1 MLNVQSAPFR
11 NFVRAEMTPA
21 TGHQHR
27 SDKPAIPRVPL
38 RPTTPPFSIQH
49 SAFSISQ
56 AFSIQH
62 FPTHPHAR
70 GVVHTYQ
77 GYDPVNLPGPMAKD
91 PDLVSGA
98 FDHLLAYGST
108 RRLTA
113 EELARAV
120 KLDPSQ
126 IAGLG
131 PSIEALIAMLE
142 ERKRKLLERYETEAA
157 RNSAAAALA
166 QRVDEAQPPA
176 EHRKRFE
183 RAVRHQQLRELES
196 IWSRLRGDRGAFAG
210 QLLRT
215 VEAMADAYR
224 VERLASKY
232 DFTGRE
238 PMTVERAI
246 EVLEELEEIDRLL
259 EQLREAMEN
268 AQIGVIDLD
277 ELAKFADQM
286 EIDNLQRLRE
296 QVDALVRAAA
306 ERQGIEQDG
315 EGFRL
320 TPAAHRIFRSKILT
334 TIFES
339 LRAGRSGRHE
349 SGPEGEG
356 ATETA
361 KTRPYEFGDALGS
374 MDVTQS
380 MVNALL
386 REGSEGRVADGR
398 GGLSQPSGRIGL
410 QPRDIEIH
418 RTRNRPRCATSVIL
432 DMSGS
437 MRHGMQYVN
446 AKRMALAIDGLVRS
460 EYPGDHLSFVEMY
473 SLARLRPIAEIPS
486 LMPRPV
492 SIFDPVVRLRA
503 DLSDPQITEMDLP
516 QHFTNIQRALQLA
529 RQVLSAQDTPN
540 RTIALIT
547 DGLPTAHLEG
557 EQLYLLYPPH
567 PRTEEATMREAM
579 RCRDAGIVIN
589 MFLIP
594 SWSQTEEDVQFA
606 HRMVETT
613 GGRVFF
619 TAGKDL
625 DRFVVWD
632 YVNRRRSVIG

>member
-1 MLNVQSAPFR
+1 VRRLQFSESSQPFAA
-11 NFVRAEMTPA
+11 NSVLP
-21 TGHQHR
+21 
-27 SDKPAIPRVPL
+27 VPN
-38 RPTTPPFSIQH
+38 PH
-49 SAFSISQ
+49 
-56 AFSIQH
+56 H
-62 FPTHPHAR
+62 HAR

-77 GYDPVNLPGPMAKD
+77 GYDPVNLPGPMPKD

-108 RRLTA
+108 HHLTP
-113 EELARAV
+113 EELAKAV

-131 PSIEALIAMLE
+131 PSLDALIAMLE
-142 ERKRKLLERYETEAA
+142 ERKRKILERHETEAA
-157 RNSAAAALA
+157 QLDAAESLA
-166 QRVDEAQPPA
+166 RRIDEADPPEA
-176 EHRKRFE
+176 LRKRFD
-183 RAVRHQQLRELES
+183 RAVRHQQLHELES
-196 IWSRLRGDRGAFAG
+196 LWSRLPGERGAFAG

-215 VEAMADAYR
+215 VEAMAEKYR
-224 VERLASKY
+224 IDRLVAKY
-232 DFTGRE
+232 EFSGRE
-238 PMTVERAI
+238 RMSVERAI
-246 EVLEELEEIDRLL
+246 EVLDELEAIDRLL
-259 EQLREAMEN
+259 EQLREALEN
-268 AQIGVIDLD
+268 AQVGLIDLD
-277 ELAKFADQM
+277 ELARFADQM
-286 EIDNLQRLRE
+286 DIDNLQRLRE
-296 QVDALVRAAA
+296 QVEAMVRAAA

-315 EGFRL
+315 DGFRL
-320 TPAAHRIFRSKILT
+320 TPKAHRLFRSKILA

-386 REGSEGRVADGR
+386 REGSDGR
-398 GGLSQPSGRIGL
+398 GGPSQPSGRIRL

-473 SLARLRPIAEIPS
+473 SLARLRPIAEIAS

-503 DLSDPQITEMDLP
+503 DLSDPEITEMDLP
-516 QHFTNIQRALQLA
+516 QHFTNIQRSLQLA
-529 RQVLSAQDTPN
+529 RQMLATQDTPN

-632 YVNRRRSVIG
+632 YVSRRRSVIG